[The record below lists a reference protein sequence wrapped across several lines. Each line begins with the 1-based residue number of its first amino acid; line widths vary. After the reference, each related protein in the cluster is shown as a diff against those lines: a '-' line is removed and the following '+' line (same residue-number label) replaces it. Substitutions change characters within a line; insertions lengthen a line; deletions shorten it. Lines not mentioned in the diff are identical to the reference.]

1 MDYSYII
8 IPLIVGITSQVLKL
22 LTDSVRGNFDLK
34 NLLISYGGMPS
45 AHTALATSITTL
57 VGLELGVDS
66 LLFAVSFVFTVLIA
80 RDAISFR
87 NTLGK
92 QATIINRFMAQL
104 PAAQTAGLPR
114 LREQM
119 GHSLL
124 EVAAGALWGGVIT
137 FFLFLI

>member
-1 MDYSYII
+1 MGYSYII
-8 IPLIVGITSQVLKL
+8 IPLIVVITSQVLKL

-57 VGLELGVDS
+57 VGLEVGVDS
-66 LLFAVSFVFTVLIA
+66 LLFAVSLVFTVLVA

-87 NTLGK
+87 NILGK
-92 QATIINRFMAQL
+92 QAAIINRFMAQL
-104 PAAQTAGLPR
+104 PTSQTSDLPR